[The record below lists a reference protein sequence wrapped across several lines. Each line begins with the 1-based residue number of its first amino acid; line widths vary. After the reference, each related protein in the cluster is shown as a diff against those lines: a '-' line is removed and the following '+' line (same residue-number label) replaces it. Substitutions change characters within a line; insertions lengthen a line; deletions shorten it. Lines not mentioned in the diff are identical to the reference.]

1 MAFHAAHP
9 PVVSLSYHSY
19 GGLILHPWGFRA
31 GELAPDASRF
41 QALAGTDL
49 SPSVADSV
57 PESSIGHYHP
67 GPGWNLYA
75 TNGEYTDWAYRAFGT
90 FAFTTELT
98 SGCCAQGLYYGF
110 AFPDDSALVERVF
123 RDNLPFAR
131 SLITASGD
139 LALAPGVSG
148 LVPAA
153 PRFTS
158 LWPDSRL
165 SLDAAAPRPLS
176 LTLRTGTGALVTR
189 SAQTDSLQRGTLRT
203 VWRTDLRLDPV
214 RALRADGSGV
224 TAELLSLAGAEPV
237 DAGWRGWW
245 RDTVRLAG
253 KYSWGMS
260 GTDTLTSPVLDLRG
274 RTTVWLQLWT
284 RHYGSTF
291 TPQQR
296 GVIQFSSDSG
306 VTWSDAALIIGD
318 GPNWYPMRLDLPQAA
333 NARGGRL
340 RFIAQEFTWWIDA
353 VGFATDASTAF
364 LQLATAAGAEVS
376 ENPVRGNQVVI
387 AWPAPVGTGDARVS
401 VYSFTGQRL
410 HQATVAAPSNEYV
423 WDLTLGGGGRRV
435 VNGAYIIVVDVDG
448 QRYRRRLFIARS
460 AP

>member
-1 MAFHAAHP
+1 
-9 PVVSLSYHSY
+9 
-19 GGLILHPWGFRA
+19 
-31 GELAPDASRF
+31 
-41 QALAGTDL
+41 
-49 SPSVADSV
+49 
-57 PESSIGHYHP
+57 
-67 GPGWNLYA
+67 
-75 TNGEYTDWAYRAFGT
+75 
-90 FAFTTELT
+90 
-98 SGCCAQGLYYGF
+98 
-110 AFPDDSALVERVF
+110 
-123 RDNLPFAR
+123 
-131 SLITASGD
+131 
-139 LALAPGVSG
+139 
-148 LVPAA
+148 
-153 PRFTS
+153 
-158 LWPDSRL
+158 
-165 SLDAAAPRPLS
+165 
-176 LTLRTGTGALVTR
+176 
-189 SAQTDSLQRGTLRT
+189 
-203 VWRTDLRLDPV
+203 
-214 RALRADGSGV
+214 
-224 TAELLSLAGAEPV
+224 
-237 DAGWRGWW
+237 
-245 RDTVRLAG
+245 
-253 KYSWGMS
+253 MS

-410 HQATVAAPSNEYV
+410 HQAIVAAPSNEYV